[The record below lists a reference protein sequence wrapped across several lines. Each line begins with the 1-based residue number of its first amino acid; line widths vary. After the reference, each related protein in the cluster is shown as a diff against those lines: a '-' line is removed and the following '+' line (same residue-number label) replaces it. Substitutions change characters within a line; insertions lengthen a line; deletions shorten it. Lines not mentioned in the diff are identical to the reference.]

1 MAQPSTR
8 TELFAPSPLL
18 SLNDQEQVEA
28 FQQAMLLWFAK
39 HERSFPW
46 RRSDNPYFILVAE
59 KLLQQTVAR
68 ESVVAAWH
76 QITTLYPSPRHLAQA
91 DVAVL
96 ETFIRPLGFIYRAQ
110 ELPTLGAALVK
121 QHNGEIPNTLAELL
135 ALPGV
140 GDYAARAV
148 LSFGFGQDAAIVDV
162 NVARF
167 LYRIF
172 RVNQPLPA
180 NPARKRP
187 IQVVAQRLLPAGK
200 SKSFNLAVLDVSALI
215 CTARNPKCRLCP
227 VRKFCLS
234 ADLFDAKPPAIQTP
248 FENEH

>member
-1 MAQPSTR
+1 MAQMSTR
-8 TELFAPSPLL
+8 TEIFAPSPLL
-18 SLNDQEQVEA
+18 SLDDQAQVAA

-46 RRSDNPYFILVAE
+46 RNCNNPYFILIAE

-68 ESVVAAWH
+68 ESVIDAWRH
-76 QITTLYPSPRHLAQA
+76 ITTLYPTPSHLSHA

-96 ETFIRPLGFIYRAQ
+96 ETYIRPLGFVYRAQ
-110 ELPTLGAALVK
+110 ELPILAEALL
-121 QHNGEIPNTLAELL
+121 QRHDGEIPDTLAELL
-135 ALPGV
+135 ALRGV

-172 RVNQPLPA
+172 KVDQALPA
-180 NPARKRP
+180 N
-187 IQVVAQRLLPAGK
+187 
-200 SKSFNLAVLDVSALI
+200 
-215 CTARNPKCRLCP
+215 
-227 VRKFCLS
+227 
-234 ADLFDAKPPAIQTP
+234 
-248 FENEH
+248 